1 MAPAEPSTSY
11 SVLPVRVGKGAPF
24 LRHLYLKPHAPGAAG
39 SALPADRALF
49 VAGLPAALGEGDL
62 LALFSRFGEV
72 ERAALHASRVS
83 AVVLYAAAEGR
94 VRALR
99 RAAKGQAL
107 EVELAE
113 PQGAQVLKGERAG
126 AGDWGTRGREG
137 RSASLRAACPQA
149 GWRHTRLPSRGTRCC
164 SANWTSGWRRGR
176 QRRRRR
182 GRRRCAR
189 RKRRGGLSCSGTR

>member
-99 RAAKGQAL
+99 RA
-107 EVELAE
+107 VLA
-113 PQGAQVLKGERAG
+113 RA
-126 AGDWGTRGREG
+126 
-137 RSASLRAACPQA
+137 
-149 GWRHTRLPSRGTRCC
+149 RLFV
-164 SANWTSGWRRGR
+164 
-176 QRRRRR
+176 
-182 GRRRCAR
+182 GRRRHPVPAL
-189 RKRRGGLSCSGTR
+189 RGRGQPGGGGRGRHLPAPRGKGEEQGFVGVVGSEGR